1 MEEQAFIYLLTEP
14 NRSCMRD
21 KSWIVYRG
29 RVERV
34 FTAFGGF
41 KYFGR
46 FRGDLEAISK
56 RFRGDSEGIFN

>member
-41 KYFGR
+41 KNLSDDF
-46 FRGDLEAISK
+46 EAISK